1 MNQVLTQDEINS
13 LLRGLS
19 EGDIETDAVETRS
32 EQVDVKK
39 FDLANQERIIRGRM
53 PTMELIHDRFAR
65 QFRTSLA
72 KFLGRTC
79 FANVG
84 GIEMIKFGLFMKKL
98 PLPSSLHIFRMPP
111 LSGYALMVVSSPLV
125 FGIVDSLFGG
135 SGQGRVKIEGREYT
149 PIENRLIGKVVMM
162 ALDVLKDAWAPIHP
176 VDFVYVRS
184 EFNPL
189 AIAIVPPTDVVIIV
203 TIEVELESESTTLTL
218 CTPYSTIEPLRGKLA
233 TGFQSTR
240 LEVDSGLMRR
250 MEKNIKQTTAKLSV
264 QLAQGTITTGDFLK
278 LQEGD
283 VVTLETNPS
292 DEAMVMIEGAPKFYG
307 YVGSY
312 RGNRAVRIT
321 RAIPDADLITY
332 RNRQELLQH
341 GG

>member
-19 EGDIETDAVETRS
+19 DGEIEQDSVQTNDPNAVNA
-32 EQVDVKK
+32 KK

-111 LSGYALMVVSSPLV
+111 LHGYALMVVSAPLV

-149 PIENRLIGKVVMM
+149 PIESRLIGKVVMI
-162 ALDVLKDAWAPIHP
+162 ALDILKDAWAPIHP

-203 TIEVELESESTTLTL
+203 TIEVELEQESTTLTL
-218 CTPYSTIEPLRGKLA
+218 CTPYSTIEPLRQKLA

-240 LEVDSGLMRR
+240 LEVDTGVIRR
-250 MEKNIKQTTAKLSV
+250 MEVNVKRTMANMSV
-264 QLAQGTITTGDFLK
+264 QLATGKITTRELLALK
-278 LQEGD
+278 AGD
-283 VVTLETNPS
+283 VISMESNPS
-292 DEAMVMIEGAPKFYG
+292 EEALVTIEGAPKFYG

-321 RAIPDADLITY
+321 RPIPERDLINL
-332 RNRQELLQH
+332 RNKEELVTK
-341 GG
+341 

>member
-19 EGDIETDAVETRS
+19 EGDVEQD
-32 EQVDVKK
+32 EGGDQNEGAKAKK

-65 QFRTSLA
+65 QFRTQLA

-84 GIEMIKFGLFMKKL
+84 GIEMLKFGMFMKKL

-125 FGIVDSLFGG
+125 FGIVDGLFGG
-135 SGQGRVKIEGREYT
+135 SGQGKVKVEGREYT

-162 ALDVLKDAWAPIHP
+162 SLEVLKDAWAPIHP

-233 TGFQSTR
+233 TGFQSSR
-240 LEVDSGLMRR
+240 LEEDSGLKKR
-250 MEKNIKQTTAKLSV
+250 MEKNVNRTPVTMSV
-264 QLAQGTITTGDFLK
+264 QLAEGSVSAKEFLN
-278 LQEGD
+278 LQAGD
-283 VVTLETNPS
+283 VLSLDTNPAE
-292 DEAMVMIEGAPKFYG
+292 EAMIMVEGSPKFYG

-312 RGNRAVRIT
+312 RGNRAARIT
-321 RAIPDADLITY
+321 RAIPERDLINY
-332 RNRQELLQH
+332 HNKQEYLKN
-341 GG
+341 GR